1 MAKTKKGIEAIFG
14 EGIQSIMEEIE
25 GSNTNQPFSD
35 IKIKDI
41 VANPFQPRKQF
52 EPESLQELADSIKEH
67 GVFSP
72 IMVKEATQGKYYLIA
87 GERRTRAAKI
97 AGLETIPSIIK
108 EMDDNTMQEIALIE
122 NIQREDLN
130 PIEVALSYKAIM
142 NKQEITQEAF
152 AKKIGKSRSS
162 IANTLRV
169 LTLDKKILNYVLDN
183 TLSFGHVKP
192 LITLDSKLALDI
204 AKRAVAEKLT
214 VRKVEEIV
222 QGHKLRSAP
231 RKDKDLTEQ
240 DKYVYAEGLIRDKI
254 KSKVTVKNNK
264 IIVPFKDDK
273 SLNNILDKLGLIKD
287 E

>member
-1 MAKTKKGIEAIFG
+1 MAKDKKGIEAIFG
-14 EGIQSIMEEIE
+14 EGIQNIMEEIE

-35 IKIKDI
+35 INVKDI
-41 VANPFQPRKQF
+41 IANPFQPRKQF
-52 EPESLQELADSIKEH
+52 EEDSLQELSDSIKEH
-67 GVFSP
+67 GVLSP

-87 GERRTRAAKI
+87 GERRTRAAKL
-97 AGLETIPSIIK
+97 AGNQTIPAIVK
-108 EMDDNTMQEIALIE
+108 QMDDNTMQEIALIE

-130 PIEVALSYKAIM
+130 PIEIALSYKAIM
-142 NKQEITQEAF
+142 KKQKITQEVF

-162 IANTLRV
+162 IANTLRS
-169 LTLDKKILNYVLDN
+169 LTLDKKILDYVLQN

-192 LITLDSKLALDI
+192 LITLDAKLALSI
-204 AKRAVAEKLT
+204 AKRAVEEKLT

-231 RKDKDLTEQ
+231 RKPKDLKDV
-240 DKYVYAEGLIRDKI
+240 DKYVYVEGLIRDKI
-254 KSKVTVKNNK
+254 KSKVIVKNNK
-264 IIVPFKDDK
+264 ITIPFKDDK

>member
-1 MAKTKKGIEAIFG
+1 MAKDKKGIEAIFG
-14 EGIQSIMEEIE
+14 EGIQNIMEEIE

-35 IKIKDI
+35 INIKDI
-41 VANPFQPRKQF
+41 IANPFQPRKQF
-52 EPESLQELADSIKEH
+52 EKESLQELADSIKEH
-67 GVFSP
+67 GILSP
-72 IMVKEATQGKYYLIA
+72 IMIKEATQGKYYLIA
-87 GERRTRAAKI
+87 GERRTRAAQL
-97 AGLETIPSIIK
+97 AGLKTIPSIIK

-142 NKQEITQEAF
+142 TKQNITQEVF

-169 LTLDKKILNYVLDN
+169 LTLEKKILSYVLDN

-192 LITLDSKLALDI
+192 LITLAPELALNI

-231 RKDKDLTEQ
+231 RKEKDLTDV
-240 DKYVYAEGLIRDKI
+240 DKYVYVEGIIRDKI
-254 KSKVTVKNNK
+254 KSKVVVKNNK
-264 IIVPFKDDK
+264 ITIPFKDDK
-273 SLNNILDKLGLIKD
+273 SLNSILDKLGLIKD